1 MFTPDTLICFIAGKV
16 TDKYRFMSTSISE
29 LLSFSE
35 DLVYIASGIA
45 AAPLSCPSPR
55 DNSLFQSLVYILYN
69 SGFIITLAKA
79 CYCYP
84 EQDDVIETVFKWLE
98 KHKAATR
105 KRSLEQILLAI
116 KKTLL

>member
-1 MFTPDTLICFIAGKV
+1 
-16 TDKYRFMSTSISE
+16 MSTSISE

-55 DNSLFQSLVYILYN
+55 DNSLFQSLMYILYN

-84 EQDDVIETVFKWLE
+84 EQDDVIETVFKWVE
-98 KHKAATR
+98 KHKATTR
-105 KRSLEQILLAI
+105 ERSLEQILLAI